1 MENAIGTLSKVID
14 LGSPLMGMAAPPP
27 PPKPPASP
35 TPRRFPVWSAP
46 TDLAAALAGSSGGSD
61 DESLSRP

>member
-27 PPKPPASP
+27 PPPKPVVVAPAGP
-35 TPRRFPVWSAP
+35 
-46 TDLAAALAGSSGGSD
+46 DLS
-61 DESLSRP
+61 